1 MKDDDSS
8 RDSTDSVGLENNN
21 GVGRKSLIQQDI
33 SFVCIETEILKFL
46 TYISS
51 DFPMGF
57 CCWAIQLR
65 GSSFSEKVF
74 EMISNASCFLNF
86 SKEYYSGNNPRF
98 VFLKNTVLKN
108 LQVLVEFINSD
119 IQVQAKK
126 ILKINL
132 RTNLSNF
139 SWSFFWIHQ
148 WSAFSDM
155 TKLL

>member
-1 MKDDDSS
+1 MKDDDNS

-74 EMISNASCFLNF
+74 EMISNTSCFLNF

-126 ILKINL
+126 NTENKS
-132 RTNLSNF
+132 SNKF
-139 SWSFFWIHQ
+139 IEFFMEFFLNT
-148 WSAFSDM
+148 SMVSLF
-155 TKLL
+155 